1 MKQAI
6 LAAFLVLLT
15 AASARADCAVILH
28 GLLRSSTAMKIMETS
43 LNNAGLKTVNQSY
56 PSTEL
61 PFEELVRV
69 ALDDAVAECGEDRT
83 HFVTHSLGGILVR
96 AWLEENR
103 PPEMGRVVML
113 GPPNKGSELVDI
125 MGDLGAFKWINGP
138 TGLLLGTDPDSAPNR
153 LGFPDVQVGVIAG
166 NQSLNPVYSYMI
178 DGPDDGKV
186 SVASTRLPGLQD
198 HIVLPVT
205 HTFMMND
212 PLVMRQ
218 TLLFLRDGRFD
229 HDLTYRDLF
238 MEILEK

>member
-28 GLLRSSTAMKIMETS
+28 GLLRSSTAMKIMEPS